1 MQGTRCISNV
11 FVANNAGL
19 AWECGSPL
27 AELLKGE
34 GAARAV
40 LGRKRMLPRDAWWGG
55 DSAAVTAPTC
65 K

>member
-27 AELLKGE
+27 PEPCE
-34 GAARAV
+34 EQGAARAL
-40 LGRKRMLPRDAWWGG
+40 LGSERMLLRDVCWGE
-55 DSAAVTAPTC
+55 V
-65 K
+65 

>member
-27 AELLKGE
+27 AELLKEE
-34 GAARAV
+34 GAASAEKKTYV
-40 LGRKRMLPRDAWWGG
+40 TEGCLVGG
-55 DSAAVTAPTC
+55 DIAPVTAPAC

>member
-19 AWECGSPL
+19 AWECGSAL

-40 LGRKRMLPRDAWWGG
+40 LGRKRVLLRGVWLGEI
-55 DSAAVTAPTC
+55 
-65 K
+65 

>member
-1 MQGTRCISNV
+1 MQGTHCISNV

-19 AWECGSPL
+19 AWECGSAL

-34 GAARAV
+34 GAARAGKETYV
-40 LGRKRMLPRDAWWGG
+40 TEGCVVGG
-55 DSAAVTAPTC
+55 NLAAATAPTC

>member
-19 AWECGSPL
+19 AWECGSAL

-34 GAARAV
+34 RELLV
-40 LGRKRMLPRDAWWGG
+40 LGRKRMLLRGVWWGEI
-55 DSAAVTAPTC
+55 
-65 K
+65 